1 MKQPLR
7 QHCHPVRAAAT
18 ALDSRPIIEHA
29 KGILMGERRCIAEEA
44 FEVLAEIS
52 QHATRKLRDVATAL
66 VEQAHPSPDIR
77 GAK

>member
-1 MKQPLR
+1 
-7 QHCHPVRAAAT
+7 
-18 ALDSRPIIEHA
+18 
-29 KGILMGERRCIAEEA
+29 MGERRCIAEEA

-52 QHATRKLRDVATAL
+52 QHANRKLRDVATAL